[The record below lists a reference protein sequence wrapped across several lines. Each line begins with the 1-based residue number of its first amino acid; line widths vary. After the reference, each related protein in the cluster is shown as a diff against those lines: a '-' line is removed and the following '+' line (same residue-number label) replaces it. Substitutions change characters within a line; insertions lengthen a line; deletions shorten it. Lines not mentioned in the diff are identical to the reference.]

1 MTAQR
6 RWSAAAVAA
15 AHAGLLVALVS
26 AAPPPA
32 PAGSSAR
39 PPLWVRLLSDAP
51 APAPA
56 PAPVATLVPPA
67 VPVLA
72 VPMVVLAAAETPP
85 AVVAPTIAPTPAS
98 PPAPEPVRVAVLPQA
113 STERPANVPAARREP
128 PDHAACAQAPH
139 PPLLRERGIE
149 GQVQLRVQVG
159 ADGHA
164 RQVQL
169 LQSSGWRLF
178 DEAALAQARGCRFR
192 PAREGDSPVDA
203 WVEFPVRFTLRG

>member
-1 MTAQR
+1 MKAKR

-15 AHAGLLVALVS
+15 AHAGLLAVLVS

-39 PPLWVRLLSDAP
+39 PPLWVSLLSEAPALP

-56 PAPVATLVPPA
+56 PPPPLPPA

-72 VPMVVLAAAETPP
+72 VPAVALAAAAAAP
-85 AVVAPTIAPTPAS
+85 VATAPTPA
-98 PPAPEPVRVAVLPQA
+98 PAPEPVLLRVAVAPPA
-113 STERPANVPAARREP
+113 PPEPPANAPAVRREP
-128 PDHAACAQAPH
+128 PGHAGCAQAPH

-164 RQVQL
+164 RQVLL

>member
-1 MTAQR
+1 MTAPR

-15 AHAGLLVALVS
+15 AHAGLLLALVS

-32 PAGSSAR
+32 PAGGSMR

-51 APAPA
+51 ALPAPALA
-56 PAPVATLVPPA
+56 PAPVTTFVPPA

-72 VPMVVLAAAETPP
+72 VPAVALATAATVP
-85 AVVAPTIAPTPAS
+85 VATAPM
-98 PPAPEPVRVAVLPQA
+98 PAPEPVSVAVSPQP
-113 STERPANVPAARREP
+113 STEPPVNAPDVRREP
-128 PDHAACAQAPH
+128 PGHAGCAQAPH

-164 RQVQL
+164 RQVLL

-192 PAREGDSPVDA
+192 PAREGDAPVDA